1 MKGSKLA
8 AARYAQLQ
16 TLARVH
22 AVQKHFSPVTII
34 QRFFRGFR
42 VRLRLLAEAYDR
54 RVLPFP
60 PSLIASFRR
69 PPPPAFTAHELSSVR
84 VPLSGTAAAA
94 APGSFE
100 PTTPPVSRRS
110 LSLQTDTLPRP
121 AALQP
126 VLFEERLPLSRTR
139 TSTSVNAIGSA
150 AMSGVGVVQPPPSA
164 RSPPPPVASG
174 FRHSRTTAR
183 TTKAPTAQPE
193 LMYAY
198 ALFIIINNHCCI
210 LQIFRVIKNMSVNST
225 RDNNLFIS
233 REAMFASQTRAVK
246 SKLYSL
252 LYGDLCTSRV
262 PTAGAFEKGAL
273 DEFASDESR
282 PRAQA
287 YERSTLQRMLQV
299 KTSPSKLLAK
309 MLLAHASTRAQPMP
323 RRVRSAGALTSVR
336 PAAALGA
343 EQVAE
348 ADEERKREQLLFVPF
363 RYRSL

>member
-1 MKGSKLA
+1 M
-8 AARYAQLQ
+8 
-16 TLARVH
+16 
-22 AVQKHFSPVTII
+22 QKHFSPVTII

-84 VPLSGTAAAA
+84 VPLPGTAASASATAA
-94 APGSFE
+94 GAPGSFE

-139 TSTSVNAIGSA
+139 TSTSVGAIGSA

-193 LMYAY
+193 LVYAY
-198 ALFIIINNHCCI
+198 ALTINAVRI
-210 LQIFRVIKNMSVNST
+210 LQIFQVIKNMSVNST

-233 REAMFASQTRAVK
+233 REAMFASQTRAGK
-246 SKLYSL
+246 SKLYS
-252 LYGDLCTSRV
+252 YCTVTCVRV
-262 PTAGAFEKGAL
+262 ECR
-273 DEFASDESR
+273 R
-282 PRAQA
+282 P
-287 YERSTLQRMLQV
+287 ERS
-299 KTSPSKLLAK
+299 K
-309 MLLAHASTRAQPMP
+309 
-323 RRVRSAGALTSVR
+323 RVRSTSSRAMRGGRARRRTSGALCS
-336 PAAALGA
+336 
-343 EQVAE
+343 ECC
-348 ADEERKREQLLFVPF
+348 K
-363 RYRSL
+363 